1 MVPLQHQ
8 RQWIHAR
15 LSAISRRAPS
25 GAPPPER
32 PRTDDVTCMRR
43 WLGKVEGLQVSLAGA
58 KDKIAQ
64 IVSTLQRK
72 SSGTDLGDVWASAG
86 ATRRGSLSS
95 RPVRMDDPSLRPR
108 GSMPEPGP
116 GHRRPGSSGS
126 VGVAANGDG
135 VSGSQAFG
143 SQESRTSEARCRSLR
158 PSCTLAIWMLIERS
172 GLPRRLG

>member
-95 RPVRMDDPSLRPR
+95 RPVRMDDPSLRRAAVAGSDAGVCSIYPR
-108 GSMPEPGP
+108 
-116 GHRRPGSSGS
+116 
-126 VGVAANGDG
+126 
-135 VSGSQAFG
+135 
-143 SQESRTSEARCRSLR
+143 SRTWAETEAARPTAHVRLVCWLSEAGVTDGGGETGESDH
-158 PSCTLAIWMLIERS
+158 
-172 GLPRRLG
+172 PRAGIARHGQVYG